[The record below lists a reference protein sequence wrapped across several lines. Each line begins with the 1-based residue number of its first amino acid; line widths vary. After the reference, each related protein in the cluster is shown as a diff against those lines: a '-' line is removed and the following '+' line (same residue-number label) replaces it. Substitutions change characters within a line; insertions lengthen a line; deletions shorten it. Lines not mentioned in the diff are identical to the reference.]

1 MVRAFYQKHGPYA
14 RGPNAELIAAASP
27 VLAVLNAEH
36 KIRNKDI
43 QVIMHKPQL
52 SPSMTAGLPK
62 LESLQGALW
71 QLKEIAQR
79 FLVPYLSPYTEPDA
93 SSAWMPEFRRHLG
106 YYALMI
112 QQYRNSEPPE
122 QFNPG
127 FLSIMGLL
135 QAHQWVFTIL
145 SRVLPC
151 SNETA
156 FDPCFPSATGIE
168 KTKYEMNAVSGH
180 VQETPFVQG
189 GYTEYFGFVPH
200 GFFVVSKLRH
210 AKLRRDSLDIM
221 RKITPTKDIW
231 SPAVVVALGTQI
243 MQIEERGL
251 ENPEISADVLES
263 SRIRAVNVRIDM
275 KKQEANLQYIKH
287 PYTIE
292 SPVYE
297 EGIPDWPWQDFQDF
311 NDQKA
316 QVCSSAN
323 RYI

>member
-1 MVRAFYQKHGPYA
+1 
-14 RGPNAELIAAASP
+14 
-27 VLAVLNAEH
+27 
-36 KIRNKDI
+36 
-43 QVIMHKPQL
+43 MHKPEL
-52 SPSMTAGLPK
+52 TPSMTAGLPK
-62 LESLQGALW
+62 IESLEGALW

-79 FLVPYLSPYTEPDA
+79 FLVPYLSPYTQPDA
-93 SSAWMPEFRRHLG
+93 SEAWMPEFRRQLG
-106 YYALMI
+106 YYAIMI

-156 FDPCFPSATGIE
+156 FDPCFPNATSIE

-180 VQETPFVQG
+180 VQEAPFQQSEHA
-189 GYTEYFGFVPH
+189 EYFGFVPH

-210 AKLRRDSLDIM
+210 ASLRRDSLEIM
-221 RKITPTKDIW
+221 RKIMPTKDIW

-243 MQIEERGL
+243 MEIEERGL
-251 ENPEISADVLES
+251 EDPKVSADVPES
-263 SRIRAVNVRIDM
+263 SRIRAVNVRIDVEE
-275 KKQEANLQYIKH
+275 QNAYVQYIKH

-297 EGIPDWPWQDFQDF
+297 DVIPNWPWQVFQDF
-311 NDQKA
+311 DDRKA

-323 RYI
+323 